1 MEGLADPPPGST
13 LLPSSSTWD
22 PLILTPLRYLI
33 GFSCGA
39 NLCIHYLATSGS
51 ECPFIAAGS
60 VSNGYDI
67 WHGSGL
73 LRDNDRINDGIA
85 AQFLKSV
92 LEQVCGR

>member
-1 MEGLADPPPGST
+1 MK
-13 LLPSSSTWD
+13 
-22 PLILTPLRYLI
+22 
-33 GFSCGA
+33 
-39 NLCIHYLATSGS
+39 
-51 ECPFIAAGS
+51 

-92 LEQVCGR
+92 LEQVLRQCEQTLDQIHENISGI